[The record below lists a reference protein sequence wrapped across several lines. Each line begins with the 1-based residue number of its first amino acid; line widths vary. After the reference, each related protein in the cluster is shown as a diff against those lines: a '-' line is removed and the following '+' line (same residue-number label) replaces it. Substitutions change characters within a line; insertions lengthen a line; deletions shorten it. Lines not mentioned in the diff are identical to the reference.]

1 MIKKIG
7 FDEIREYSEIR
18 IDVSAKGVD
27 EYNFYNADNYMFL
40 IILLIHIKQQKVG
53 VLIQIILNHYL
64 NMWNKKWSQIIWLH
78 FYIYKNLIKKF
89 D

>member
-27 EYNFYNADNYMFL
+27 EYNFYNADNYMLL
-40 IILLIHIKQQKVG
+40 IILLIYIKQQKVG

-64 NMWNKKWSQIIWLH
+64 NMYNNKMEPNYLAP
-78 FYIYKNLIKKF
+78 FLYIKI
-89 D
+89 

>member
-40 IILLIHIKQQKVG
+40 IILLIYIKQQKVG
-53 VLIQIILNHYL
+53 VLI
-64 NMWNKKWSQIIWLH
+64 
-78 FYIYKNLIKKF
+78 
-89 D
+89 

>member
-40 IILLIHIKQQKVG
+40 IILLIYIKQQKVG

-64 NMWNKKWSQIIWLH
+64 NMYNNKMEPNIWLH
-78 FYIYKNLIKKF
+78 FYISKNLT
-89 D
+89 

>member
-7 FDEIREYSEIR
+7 FDKIREYSEIR

-64 NMWNKKWSQIIWLH
+64 NMWNNKWSQIFGSI
-78 FYIYKNLIKKF
+78 FICN
-89 D
+89 

>member
-27 EYNFYNADNYMFL
+27 EYNFYNADNYMLL
-40 IILLIHIKQQKVG
+40 IILLIYIKQQKVG
-53 VLIQIILNHYL
+53 VLIQIILSLCL
-64 NMWNKKWSQIIWLH
+64 NIWNNKMLL
-78 FYIYKNLIKKF
+78 LIKQF
-89 D
+89 

>member
-27 EYNFYNADNYMFL
+27 EYNFYNVDNYMFL
-40 IILLIHIKQQKVG
+40 IILLIYIKQQKVG

-64 NMWNKKWSQIIWLH
+64 NMHNNKMEPNILAP
-78 FYIYKNLIKKF
+78 FLV
-89 D
+89 

>member
-27 EYNFYNADNYMFL
+27 EYNFYNADNIYYL
-40 IILLIHIKQQKVG
+40 QLKIEHLKIVII
-53 VLIQIILNHYL
+53 
-64 NMWNKKWSQIIWLH
+64 
-78 FYIYKNLIKKF
+78 
-89 D
+89 

>member
-27 EYNFYNADNYMFL
+27 EYNFYNADN
-40 IILLIHIKQQKVG
+40 I
-53 VLIQIILNHYL
+53 IILNHYL
-64 NMWNKKWSQIIWLH
+64 NMWNNKWSQIFGSI
-78 FYIYKNLIKKF
+78 FIYN
-89 D
+89 

>member
-27 EYNFYNADNYMFL
+27 EYNFYNTDN
-40 IILLIHIKQQKVG
+40 I
-53 VLIQIILNHYL
+53 IILNHYL
-64 NMWNKKWSQIIWLH
+64 NI
-78 FYIYKNLIKKF
+78 
-89 D
+89 

>member
-27 EYNFYNADNYMFL
+27 EYNFYNADNIYYVHMPEGL
-40 IILLIHIKQQKVG
+40 TYVG
-53 VLIQIILNHYL
+53 KYAFSDCTYL
-64 NMWNKKWSQIIWLH
+64 FRSIMPHS
-78 FYIYKNLIKKF
+78 
-89 D
+89 

>member
-27 EYNFYNADNYMFL
+27 EYNFYNVDNIYL
-40 IILLIHIKQQKVG
+40 
-53 VLIQIILNHYL
+53 YL
-64 NMWNKKWSQIIWLH
+64 NMWNNKWSQNIWLH
-78 FYIYKNLIKKF
+78 FCI
-89 D
+89 